1 MPYFID
7 YLQGQLATLYD
18 PAALASLGL
27 SIHTTLDSLVQEAA
41 ETALRSGLER
51 LETLQPDLRHQ
62 APARQLQGAVVVM
75 KPATGAILAMVGG
88 RDYRHSQ
95 FNRISQARRQAGSTF
110 KVFTYLAGLDAF
122 TPIAALSNA
131 EKTYQVDG
139 QDWQPRNYAAIDAPV
154 VSMREALARS
164 INRATV
170 DLAMRVGMPK
180 VTATAQNF
188 AFSSPLAPFPSLALG
203 AVDVNPL
210 ELARA
215 YCVFAAAGTLP
226 FPLGL
231 RAVFD
236 DQGQLIEHRPM
247 RLKRI
252 ISPAQ
257 AFLINSM
264 LQSAVRQGTG
274 QALAG
279 WGINYPVAGKTGT
292 TNNYRDAWFVGYT
305 PDLLVLV
312 WVGFDNGESL
322 EASGAK
328 AALPIWAEIMRAIP
342 HQVSGAAFKAPPTVV
357 KHDICIR
364 DGFPDVTGGCAA
376 IGEEW
381 FQAENVP
388 KDDPILVKAQSPW
401 YRLWHGLKGEN
412 REP

>member
-1 MPYFID
+1 
-7 YLQGQLATLYD
+7 
-18 PAALASLGL
+18 
-27 SIHTTLDSLVQEAA
+27 
-41 ETALRSGLER
+41 
-51 LETLQPDLRHQ
+51 
-62 APARQLQGAVVVM
+62 
-75 KPATGAILAMVGG
+75 
-88 RDYRHSQ
+88 
-95 FNRISQARRQAGSTF
+95 
-110 KVFTYLAGLDAF
+110 
-122 TPIAALSNA
+122 
-131 EKTYQVDG
+131 
-139 QDWQPRNYAAIDAPV
+139 
-154 VSMREALARS
+154 
-164 INRATV
+164 
-170 DLAMRVGMPK
+170 MRVGMDN
-180 VTATAQNF
+180 VTETARSF

-215 YCVFAAAGTLP
+215 YCVFAAAGTQP

-236 DQGQLIEHRPM
+236 EKGRLIEHRPM

-252 ISPAQ
+252 ISPAR

-274 QALAG
+274 RALAG
-279 WGINYPVAGKTGT
+279 WGINFPVAGKTGT

-305 PDLLVLV
+305 PDLLALV

-322 EASGAK
+322 KASGAQ
-328 AALPIWAEIMRAIP
+328 AALPIWAEIIRAIP
-342 HQVSGAAFKAPPTVV
+342 HQVSGAAFKPPPTVV

-381 FQAENVP
+381 FQADNVP
-388 KDDPILVKAQSPW
+388 EDDPILVKAQSPW
-401 YRLWHGLKGEN
+401 YRFWHGLKGDN